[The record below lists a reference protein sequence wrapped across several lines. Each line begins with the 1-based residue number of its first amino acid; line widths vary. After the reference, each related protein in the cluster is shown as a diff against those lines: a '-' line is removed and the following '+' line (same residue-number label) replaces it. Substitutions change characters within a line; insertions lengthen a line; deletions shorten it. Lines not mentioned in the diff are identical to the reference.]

1 MAAMATGEG
10 GAVSAELK
18 DLRAKITARTWCFLE
33 SESRATSKDISE
45 LVREILSEWSAVR
58 LHAHIEAAK
67 LLAAEG
73 NLGDSEGN
81 PRE

>member
-1 MAAMATGEG
+1 MAAD
-10 GAVSAELK
+10 LK

-33 SESRATSKDISE
+33 SESRATGKDLSE
-45 LVREILSEWSAVR
+45 LVREILSEWASVR

-73 NLGDSEGN
+73 EPGSSSGSL
-81 PRE
+81 RE